1 MEWDVDESLLS
12 PSLSEE
18 EVEFELEVEV
28 EEAVSVPVFWTQMEF
43 SLTPLPLTF
52 TLAVVTAGFPAVV
65 LLASAKLLES
75 VVVHEPVLAAAVTL
89 ETDGSHAPLSFEEG
103 LNAHIGICSTA
114 SANPRP
120 VDVYE
125 EHPEDQSSSVRIEA
139 FFHWQYVHA
148 AIRLYETELHKQAEL
163 LSVGAL

>member
-1 MEWDVDESLLS
+1 M
-12 PSLSEE
+12 
-18 EVEFELEVEV
+18 
-28 EEAVSVPVFWTQMEF
+28 PVFWAEMEL
-43 SLTPLPLTF
+43 SLAPLPLTL
-52 TLAVVTAGFPAVV
+52 TLPVSTDGFPALV

-75 VVVHEPVLAAAVTL
+75 VVVHEPVLTAAVAL
-89 ETDGSHAPLSFEEG
+89 ETDGSHAPPSFEKDI
-103 LNAHIGICSTA
+103 NAHIGICPTA

-125 EHPEDQSSSVRIEA
+125 EHPEDQPSSVGIEA
-139 FFHWQYVHA
+139 FSHWQYVHA